1 MGYTTTIRS
10 KRQRIVTALDIG
22 TSKIC
27 CLIAK
32 TSPVPDWFEGKGDAV
47 QFEVLGFD
55 HTRAEGLK
63 AGMIAHL
70 DSAEA
75 CIRSAVDAA
84 ERMAGV
90 TVEDVHVSVTCGRLK
105 SESFSASVALP
116 SGAVREDDIQR
127 LLAGGRQ
134 YAGRDRRS
142 VLHALPLSY
151 RLDDSNGAI
160 SEPQGMCGERLA
172 VDLHAVSADE
182 VAMRNLM
189 LCVERCHLG
198 VASLVAAPYASAL
211 SVITPDEAKL
221 GVACI
226 DFGAG
231 TTTLSVLVDGHFIH
245 ADAGALGGNGITTDI
260 ARTLSAP
267 LDYAER
273 LKTLHGSAFATLSD
287 EREIITYPAVTGL
300 PQPSL
305 NQITKAQLAAIIRPR
320 IEEILDLM
328 RRRLAAA
335 GAAAEVTQ
343 HLVLTGGGSQLTGL
357 PELAA
362 NMFGRPVRSGRPRSM
377 SGLPAVAAAPDFA
390 AGIGLLLHWARGD
403 DRLASRSEQRF
414 LRTGTGYFAKVGD
427 WIRDNF

>member
-1 MGYTTTIRS
+1 MVYTTTVRS
-10 KRQRIVTALDIG
+10 KRQRIVTALDVG

-32 TSPVPDWFEGKGDAV
+32 TSPAPDWFEGKGEAV

-63 AGMIAHL
+63 AGMVAHL

-90 TVEDVHVSVTCGRLK
+90 TVEDVHVSVTCGRLR

-116 SGAVREDDIQR
+116 SGAVREDDILR

-134 YAGRDRRS
+134 YAARDKRS
-142 VLHALPLSY
+142 VLHALPTSY
-151 RLDDSNGAI
+151 RIDENSGI
-160 SEPQGMCGERLA
+160 SEPQGMCGERLS
-172 VDLHAVSADE
+172 VELHAVTVDE
-182 VAMRNLM
+182 VAMRNIM
-189 LCVERCHLG
+189 LCVERCYLG

-211 SVITPDEAKL
+211 SVITPDEAKF

-231 TTTLSVLVDGHFIH
+231 TTTLSVFADGHFIH
-245 ADAGALGGNGITTDI
+245 ADGIALGGNAITTDI
-260 ARTLSAP
+260 ARTLGAP
-267 LDYAER
+267 LEHAER
-273 LKTLHGSAFATLSD
+273 LKTLHGSAFATISD
-287 EREIITYPAVTGL
+287 EREIITYPAVTAL

-305 NQITKAQLAAIIRPR
+305 NQITKAQLALIIRPR

-328 RRRLAAA
+328 RRRLAASGVA
-335 GAAAEVTQ
+335 SEATQ
-343 HLVLTGGGSQLTGL
+343 HLVLTGGGSQLTGIA
-357 PELAA
+357 ELAT
-362 NMFGRPVRSGRPRSM
+362 NMFGRTARLGRPRSL

-390 AGIGLLLHWARGD
+390 SSIGLLLQWERGD
-403 DRLASRSEQRF
+403 DRLSGRAEQRF
-414 LRTGTGYFAKVGD
+414 LRTGTGYFARVGE

>member
-1 MGYTTTIRS
+1 MVYTTTIRS
-10 KRQRIVTALDIG
+10 KRQRIVAALDVG

-32 TSPVPDWFEGKGDAV
+32 TSPAPDWFEGKGEAV

-63 AGMIAHL
+63 AGMVAHL

-90 TVEDVHVSVTCGRLK
+90 TVEDVHVSVTCGRLR

-116 SGAVREDDIQR
+116 SGAVREDDILR

-134 YAGRDRRS
+134 YAARDKRS
-142 VLHALPLSY
+142 VLHALPTSY
-151 RLDDSNGAI
+151 RIDENSGI
-160 SEPQGMCGERLA
+160 SEPQGMCGERLS
-172 VDLHAVSADE
+172 VELHAVTADE
-182 VAMRNLM
+182 VAMRNIM

-211 SVITPDEAKL
+211 SVITPDEAKF

-231 TTTLSVLVDGHFIH
+231 TTTLSVFDDGHFIH
-245 ADAGALGGNGITTDI
+245 ADGIALGGNAITTDI
-260 ARTLSAP
+260 ARTLGAP
-267 LDYAER
+267 LEHAER
-273 LKTLHGSAFATLSD
+273 IKTLHGSAFATISD

-300 PQPSL
+300 PQSSL
-305 NQITKAQLAAIIRPR
+305 NQIPKAQLALIIRPR

-328 RRRLAAA
+328 RRRLAASGVA
-335 GAAAEVTQ
+335 SEATQ
-343 HLVLTGGGSQLTGL
+343 HLVLTGGGSQLTGIA
-357 PELAA
+357 ELAT
-362 NMFGRPVRSGRPRSM
+362 NMFGRTARLGRPRSL
-377 SGLPAVAAAPDFA
+377 SGLPAMAAAPDFA
-390 AGIGLLLHWARGD
+390 SPIGLLLQWERGD
-403 DRLASRSEQRF
+403 DRLSGRAEQRF
-414 LRTGTGYFAKVGD
+414 LRTGTGYFARVGE

>member
-1 MGYTTTIRS
+1 MVYTTTIRS
-10 KRQRIVTALDIG
+10 KRQRIVAALDVG

-32 TSPVPDWFEGKGDAV
+32 TSPAPDWFEGKGEAV

-63 AGMIAHL
+63 AGMVAHL

-90 TVEDVHVSVTCGRLK
+90 TVEDVHVSVTCGRLR

-116 SGAVREDDIQR
+116 SGAVREDDILR

-134 YAGRDRRS
+134 YAARDKRS
-142 VLHALPLSY
+142 VLHALPMSY
-151 RLDDSNGAI
+151 CIDENSWI
-160 SEPQGMCGERLA
+160 SEPQGMCGERLS
-172 VDLHAVSADE
+172 VELHAVTADE
-182 VAMRNLM
+182 VAMRNIM

-211 SVITPDEAKL
+211 SVITPDEGKF

-231 TTTLSVLVDGHFIH
+231 TTTLSVFADAHFIH
-245 ADAGALGGNGITTDI
+245 ADGIALGGNAITTDI
-260 ARTLSAP
+260 ARTLGAP
-267 LDYAER
+267 LEHAER
-273 LKTLHGSAFATLSD
+273 LKTLHGSAFATISD

-300 PQPSL
+300 PQSSL
-305 NQITKAQLAAIIRPR
+305 NQITKAQLALIIRPR

-328 RRRLAAA
+328 RRRLAASGVA
-335 GAAAEVTQ
+335 SEATQ
-343 HLVLTGGGSQLTGL
+343 HLVLTGGGSQLTGIA
-357 PELAA
+357 ELAT
-362 NMFGRPVRSGRPRSM
+362 NMFGRTARLGRPRSL

-390 AGIGLLLHWARGD
+390 SSIGLLLQWERGD
-403 DRLASRSEQRF
+403 DRLSGRAEQRF
-414 LRTGTGYFAKVGD
+414 LRTGTGYFARVGE

>member
-1 MGYTTTIRS
+1 MAYTTTIRS

-32 TSPVPDWFEGKGDAV
+32 TSPAPDWLEGKGESV

-63 AGMIAHL
+63 AGMITHL
-70 DSAEA
+70 DTAEH

-90 TVEDVHVSVTCGRLK
+90 TVEEVHVSVTCGRLK
-105 SESFSASVALP
+105 SESFSASVAVP
-116 SGAVREDDIQR
+116 SGTVRDDDILR

-134 YAGRDRRS
+134 YAGRDKRS
-142 VLHALPLSY
+142 VLHALPTSY
-151 RLDDSNGAI
+151 RLDENPGI
-160 SEPQGMCGERLA
+160 SDPHGMCGERLT
-172 VDLHAVSADE
+172 VDLHAVTADE
-182 VAMRNLM
+182 AAMRNLM

-198 VASLVAAPYASAL
+198 VANLVAAPYASAL
-211 SVITPDEAKL
+211 SVITPDEARL

-231 TTTLSVLVDGHFIH
+231 TTTLSVIADGHLVH
-245 ADAGALGGNGITTDI
+245 TDAIALGGNGITMDI
-260 ARTLSAP
+260 ARTLAAP
-267 LDYAER
+267 LDHAER

-287 EREIITYPAVTGL
+287 EREIITYPCVNAT
-300 PQPSL
+300 PPAL
-305 NQITKAQLAAIIRPR
+305 NQITKAQLALIIRPR

-328 RRRLAAA
+328 RRRLASA
-335 GAAAEVTQ
+335 GLASEVTQ
-343 HLVLTGGGSQLTGL
+343 HLVLTGGASQLTGL
-357 PELAA
+357 SELAS
-362 NMFGRPVRSGRPRSM
+362 NMFGRPARLGKPRSLN
-377 SGLPAVAAAPDFA
+377 GLPAAAGAPDFA
-390 AGIGLLLHWARGD
+390 SGIGLLLHLARGE
-403 DRLASRSEQRF
+403 DRLQGRGEQRF
-414 LRTGTGYFAKVGD
+414 LKTGTGYFAKVGE

>member
-1 MGYTTTIRS
+1 MVYTTTIRS
-10 KRQRIVTALDIG
+10 KRQRIVAALDVG

-32 TSPVPDWFEGKGDAV
+32 TSPAPDWFEGKGEAV

-63 AGMIAHL
+63 AGMVAHL

-90 TVEDVHVSVTCGRLK
+90 TVEDVHVSVTCGRLR

-116 SGAVREDDIQR
+116 SGAVREDDILR

-134 YAGRDRRS
+134 YAARDKRS
-142 VLHALPLSY
+142 VLHALPTSY
-151 RLDDSNGAI
+151 RIDENSGI
-160 SEPQGMCGERLA
+160 SEPQGMCGERLS
-172 VDLHAVSADE
+172 VELHAVTADE
-182 VAMRNLM
+182 VAMRNIM
-189 LCVERCHLG
+189 LCVERCYLG

-211 SVITPDEAKL
+211 SVITPDEAKF
-221 GVACI
+221 GVVCI

-231 TTTLSVLVDGHFIH
+231 TTTLSVFADGHFIH
-245 ADAGALGGNGITTDI
+245 ADGIALGGNAITTDI
-260 ARTLSAP
+260 ARTLGAP
-267 LDYAER
+267 LEHAER
-273 LKTLHGSAFATLSD
+273 LKTLHGSAFATISD
-287 EREIITYPAVTGL
+287 EREIITYPAVTAL

-305 NQITKAQLAAIIRPR
+305 NQITKAQLALIIRPR

-328 RRRLAAA
+328 RRRLAASGVA
-335 GAAAEVTQ
+335 SEATQ
-343 HLVLTGGGSQLTGL
+343 HLVLTGGGSQLTGIA
-357 PELAA
+357 ELAT
-362 NMFGRPVRSGRPRSM
+362 NMFGRTARLGRPRSL

-390 AGIGLLLHWARGD
+390 SSIGLLLQWERGD
-403 DRLASRSEQRF
+403 DRLSGRAEQRF
-414 LRTGTGYFAKVGD
+414 LRTGTGYFARVGE

>member
-1 MGYTTTIRS
+1 MVYTTTVRS
-10 KRQRIVTALDIG
+10 KRQRFVTALDVG

-32 TSPVPDWFEGKGDAV
+32 TSPAPDWFEGKGEAV

-63 AGMIAHL
+63 AGMVAHL

-90 TVEDVHVSVTCGRLK
+90 TVEDAHVSVTCGRLR

-116 SGAVREDDIQR
+116 SGAVREDDILR

-134 YAGRDRRS
+134 YAARDKRS
-142 VLHALPLSY
+142 VLHALPTSY
-151 RLDDSNGAI
+151 RIDENSGI
-160 SEPQGMCGERLA
+160 SEPQGMCGERLS
-172 VDLHAVSADE
+172 VELHAVTADE
-182 VAMRNLM
+182 VAMRNIM

-198 VASLVAAPYASAL
+198 VANLVAAPYASAL
-211 SVITPDEAKL
+211 SVITPDEAKF

-231 TTTLSVLVDGHFIH
+231 TTTLSVFADGHFIH
-245 ADAGALGGNGITTDI
+245 ADGIALGGNAITTDI
-260 ARTLSAP
+260 ARTLGAP
-267 LDYAER
+267 LEHAER
-273 LKTLHGSAFATLSD
+273 LKTLHGSAFATISD
-287 EREIITYPAVTGL
+287 EREIITYPAVTVL

-305 NQITKAQLAAIIRPR
+305 NQITKAQLALIIRPR

-328 RRRLAAA
+328 RRRLAASGVA
-335 GAAAEVTQ
+335 SEATQ
-343 HLVLTGGGSQLTGL
+343 HLVLTGGGSQLTGIA
-357 PELAA
+357 ELAT
-362 NMFGRPVRSGRPRSM
+362 NMFGRTARLGRPRSL

-390 AGIGLLLHWARGD
+390 SSIGLLLQLERGD
-403 DRLASRSEQRF
+403 DRLSGRAEQRF
-414 LRTGTGYFAKVGD
+414 LRTGTGYFARVGE

>member
-1 MGYTTTIRS
+1 MVYTTTIRS
-10 KRQRIVTALDIG
+10 KRQRIVAALDVG

-32 TSPVPDWFEGKGDAV
+32 TSPAPDWFEGKGEAV

-63 AGMIAHL
+63 AGMVAHL

-90 TVEDVHVSVTCGRLK
+90 TVEDVHVSVTCGRLR

-116 SGAVREDDIQR
+116 SGAVREDDILR

-134 YAGRDRRS
+134 YAARDKRS
-142 VLHALPLSY
+142 VLHALPMSY
-151 RLDDSNGAI
+151 CIDENSWI
-160 SEPQGMCGERLA
+160 SEPQGMCGERLS
-172 VDLHAVSADE
+172 VELHAVTADE
-182 VAMRNLM
+182 VAMRNIM

-211 SVITPDEAKL
+211 SVITPDEAKF

-231 TTTLSVLVDGHFIH
+231 TTTLSVFDDGHFIH
-245 ADAGALGGNGITTDI
+245 ADGIALGGNAITTDI
-260 ARTLSAP
+260 ARTLGAP
-267 LDYAER
+267 LEHAER
-273 LKTLHGSAFATLSD
+273 LKTLHGSAFATISD

-305 NQITKAQLAAIIRPR
+305 NQITKAQLALIIRPR

-328 RRRLAAA
+328 RRRLAASGVA
-335 GAAAEVTQ
+335 SEATQ
-343 HLVLTGGGSQLTGL
+343 HLVLTGGGSQLTGIA
-357 PELAA
+357 ELAT
-362 NMFGRPVRSGRPRSM
+362 NMFGRTARLGRPRSL

-390 AGIGLLLHWARGD
+390 SSIGLLLQWERGD
-403 DRLASRSEQRF
+403 DRLSGRAEQRF
-414 LRTGTGYFAKVGD
+414 LRTGTGYFARVGE

>member
-1 MGYTTTIRS
+1 MVYTTTVRS
-10 KRQRIVTALDIG
+10 KRQRIVTALDVG

-32 TSPVPDWFEGKGDAV
+32 TSPAPDWFEGKGEAV

-63 AGMIAHL
+63 AGMVAHL

-90 TVEDVHVSVTCGRLK
+90 TVEDVHVSVTCGRLR

-116 SGAVREDDIQR
+116 SGAVREDDILR

-134 YAGRDRRS
+134 YAARDKRS
-142 VLHALPLSY
+142 VLHALPTSY
-151 RLDDSNGAI
+151 RIDENSGI
-160 SEPQGMCGERLA
+160 SEPQGMCGERLS
-172 VDLHAVSADE
+172 VDLHAVTADE
-182 VAMRNLM
+182 VAMRNIM

-211 SVITPDEAKL
+211 SVITPDEAKF

-231 TTTLSVLVDGHFIH
+231 TTTLSVFADGHFIH
-245 ADAGALGGNGITTDI
+245 ADGIALGGNAVTTDI
-260 ARTLSAP
+260 ARTLGAP
-267 LDYAER
+267 LEHAER
-273 LKTLHGSAFATLSD
+273 LKTLHGSAFATISD

-305 NQITKAQLAAIIRPR
+305 NQITKAQLALIIRLR

-328 RRRLAAA
+328 RRRLAAS
-335 GAAAEVTQ
+335 GVAAEATQ
-343 HLVLTGGGSQLTGL
+343 HLVLTGGGSQLTGIA
-357 PELAA
+357 ELAT
-362 NMFGRPVRSGRPRSM
+362 NMFGRTARLGRPRSL
-377 SGLPAVAAAPDFA
+377 SGLPGVAAAPDFA
-390 AGIGLLLHWARGD
+390 SSIGLLLQWERGD
-403 DRLASRSEQRF
+403 DRLSGRAEQRF
-414 LRTGTGYFAKVGD
+414 LRTGTGYFARVGE

>member
-1 MGYTTTIRS
+1 MVYTTTIRS
-10 KRQRIVTALDIG
+10 KRQRIVAALDVG

-32 TSPVPDWFEGKGDAV
+32 TSPAPDWFEGKGEAV

-63 AGMIAHL
+63 AGMVAHL

-90 TVEDVHVSVTCGRLK
+90 TVEDVHVSVTCGRLR

-116 SGAVREDDIQR
+116 SGAVREDDILR

-134 YAGRDRRS
+134 YAARDKRS
-142 VLHALPLSY
+142 VLHALPTSY
-151 RLDDSNGAI
+151 RIDENSGI
-160 SEPQGMCGERLA
+160 SEPQGMCGERLS
-172 VDLHAVSADE
+172 VELHAVTADE
-182 VAMRNLM
+182 VAMRNIM

-211 SVITPDEAKL
+211 SVITPDEAKF

-231 TTTLSVLVDGHFIH
+231 TTTLSVFDDGHFIH
-245 ADAGALGGNGITTDI
+245 ADGIALGGNAITTDI
-260 ARTLSAP
+260 ARTLGAP
-267 LDYAER
+267 LEHAER
-273 LKTLHGSAFATLSD
+273 IKTLHGSAFATISD

-305 NQITKAQLAAIIRPR
+305 NQITKAQLALIIRPR

-328 RRRLAAA
+328 RRRLAASGVA
-335 GAAAEVTQ
+335 SEATQ
-343 HLVLTGGGSQLTGL
+343 HLVLTGGGSQLTGIA
-357 PELAA
+357 ELAT
-362 NMFGRPVRSGRPRSM
+362 NMFGRTARLGRPRSL

-390 AGIGLLLHWARGD
+390 SPIGLLLQWERGD
-403 DRLASRSEQRF
+403 DRLSGRAEQRF
-414 LRTGTGYFAKVGD
+414 LRTGTGYFARVGE

>member
-1 MGYTTTIRS
+1 MAYTTTIRS
-10 KRQRIVTALDIG
+10 KRQRIVAALDVG

-32 TSPVPDWFEGKGDAV
+32 TSPAPDWFEGKGEAV

-63 AGMIAHL
+63 AGMVAHL

-90 TVEDVHVSVTCGRLK
+90 TVEDVHVSVTCGRLR

-116 SGAVREDDIQR
+116 SGAVREDDILR

-134 YAGRDRRS
+134 YAARDKRS
-142 VLHALPLSY
+142 VLHALPTSY
-151 RLDDSNGAI
+151 RIDENSGI
-160 SEPQGMCGERLA
+160 SEPQGMCGERLS
-172 VDLHAVSADE
+172 VELHAVTADE
-182 VAMRNLM
+182 VAMRNIM

-211 SVITPDEAKL
+211 SVITPDEAKF

-231 TTTLSVLVDGHFIH
+231 TTTLSVFDDGHFIH
-245 ADAGALGGNGITTDI
+245 ADGIALGGNAITTDI
-260 ARTLSAP
+260 ARTLGAP
-267 LDYAER
+267 LEHAER
-273 LKTLHGSAFATLSD
+273 IKTLHGSAFATISD

-305 NQITKAQLAAIIRPR
+305 NQITKAQLALIIRPR

-328 RRRLAAA
+328 RRRLAASGVA
-335 GAAAEVTQ
+335 SEATQ
-343 HLVLTGGGSQLTGL
+343 HLVLTGGGSQLTGIA
-357 PELAA
+357 ELAT
-362 NMFGRPVRSGRPRSM
+362 NMFGRTARLGRPRSL

-390 AGIGLLLHWARGD
+390 SSIGLLLQWERGD
-403 DRLASRSEQRF
+403 DRLSGRAEQRF
-414 LRTGTGYFAKVGD
+414 LRTGTGYFARVGE

>member
-1 MGYTTTIRS
+1 MVYTTTIRS
-10 KRQRIVTALDIG
+10 KRQRIVAALDVG

-32 TSPVPDWFEGKGDAV
+32 TSPAPDWFEGKGEAV

-63 AGMIAHL
+63 AGMVAHL

-90 TVEDVHVSVTCGRLK
+90 TVEDVHVSVTCGRLR

-116 SGAVREDDIQR
+116 SGAVREDDILR

-134 YAGRDRRS
+134 YAARDKRS
-142 VLHALPLSY
+142 VLHALPMSY
-151 RLDDSNGAI
+151 CIDENSWI
-160 SEPQGMCGERLA
+160 SEPQGMCGERLS
-172 VDLHAVSADE
+172 VELHAVTADE
-182 VAMRNLM
+182 VAMRNIM

-211 SVITPDEAKL
+211 SVITPDEAKF

-231 TTTLSVLVDGHFIH
+231 TTTLSVFDDGHFIH
-245 ADAGALGGNGITTDI
+245 ADGIALGGNAITTDI
-260 ARTLSAP
+260 ARTLGAP
-267 LDYAER
+267 LEHAER
-273 LKTLHGSAFATLSD
+273 IKTLHGSAFATISD

-305 NQITKAQLAAIIRPR
+305 NQITKAQLALIIRPR

-328 RRRLAAA
+328 RRRLAASGVA
-335 GAAAEVTQ
+335 SEATQ
-343 HLVLTGGGSQLTGL
+343 HLVLTGGGSQLTGIA
-357 PELAA
+357 ELAT
-362 NMFGRPVRSGRPRSM
+362 NMFGRTARLGRPRSL

-390 AGIGLLLHWARGD
+390 SSIGLLLQWERGD
-403 DRLASRSEQRF
+403 DRLSGRAEQRF
-414 LRTGTGYFAKVGD
+414 LRTGTGYFARVGE

>member
-1 MGYTTTIRS
+1 MVYTTTVRS
-10 KRQRIVTALDIG
+10 KRQRIVTALDVG

-32 TSPVPDWFEGKGDAV
+32 TSPAPDWFEGKGEAV

-63 AGMIAHL
+63 AGMVAHL

-90 TVEDVHVSVTCGRLK
+90 TVEDVHVSVTCGRLR

-116 SGAVREDDIQR
+116 SGAVREDDILR

-134 YAGRDRRS
+134 YAARDKRS
-142 VLHALPLSY
+142 VLHALPTSY
-151 RLDDSNGAI
+151 RIDENSGI
-160 SEPQGMCGERLA
+160 SEPQGMCGERLS
-172 VDLHAVSADE
+172 VELHAVTADE
-182 VAMRNLM
+182 VAMRNIM

-211 SVITPDEAKL
+211 SVITPDEAKF

-231 TTTLSVLVDGHFIH
+231 TTTLSVFADGHFIH
-245 ADAGALGGNGITTDI
+245 ADGIALGGNAITTDI
-260 ARTLSAP
+260 ARTLGAP
-267 LDYAER
+267 LEHAER
-273 LKTLHGSAFATLSD
+273 LKTLHGSAFATISD
-287 EREIITYPAVTGL
+287 EREIITYPAVTAL

-305 NQITKAQLAAIIRPR
+305 NQITKAQLALIIRPR

-328 RRRLAAA
+328 RRRLAASGVA
-335 GAAAEVTQ
+335 SEATQ
-343 HLVLTGGGSQLTGL
+343 HLVLTGGGSQLTGIA
-357 PELAA
+357 ELAT
-362 NMFGRPVRSGRPRSM
+362 NMFGRTARLGRPRSL

-390 AGIGLLLHWARGD
+390 SSIGLLLQWERGD
-403 DRLASRSEQRF
+403 DRLSGRAEQRF
-414 LRTGTGYFAKVGD
+414 LRTGTGYFARVGE

>member
-1 MGYTTTIRS
+1 MGYSTSIRG

-32 TSPVPDWFEGKGDAV
+32 AQPSPDWLEGRGDAM
-47 QFEVLGFD
+47 QFEVIGFD

-105 SESFSASVALP
+105 SETFAASLALA
-116 SGAVREDDIQR
+116 SGTVREDDVRR
-127 LLAGGRQ
+127 LLAAGRQ
-134 YAGRDRRS
+134 YAGRDKRN

-151 RLDDSNGAI
+151 QLDDNGGI

-182 VAMRNLM
+182 VAMRNVM

-198 VASLVAAPYASAL
+198 VANLVAAPYASAL
-211 SVITPDEAKL
+211 AVATPDEAKL

-231 TTTLSVLVDGHFIH
+231 TTTLSVLADGQFVH
-245 ADAGALGGNGITTDI
+245 ADAIAFGGNSVTTDI
-260 ARTLSAP
+260 ARTLPAP

-273 LKTLHGSAFATLSD
+273 LKTLHGAAFATLSD
-287 EREIITYPAVTGL
+287 EREIITYPAVAG
-300 PQPSL
+300 QPSL
-305 NQITKAQLAAIIRPR
+305 NQITKAQLAGIIRPR
-320 IEEILDLM
+320 IEETLDLL
-328 RRRLAAA
+328 RRRLAAS
-335 GAAAEVTQ
+335 GIAAEVTQ

-357 PELAA
+357 PELTA
-362 NMFGRPVRSGRPRSM
+362 NMFGRPVRLGRPRSLR
-377 SGLPAVAAAPDFA
+377 GLPAAAASPDFA
-390 AGIGLLLHWARGD
+390 AVIGLLFHWARGD
-403 DRLASRSEQRF
+403 DRHSGAVEERL
-414 LRTGTGYFAKVGD
+414 LRTGTGYFAKVGE
-427 WIRDNF
+427 WIRTNF

>member
-1 MGYTTTIRS
+1 MGYTTSIRS
-10 KRQRIVTALDIG
+10 KRQQIVTALDIG

-32 TSPVPDWFEGKGDAV
+32 SIPAPDWFEGKGDAM

-90 TVEDVHVSVTCGRLK
+90 TVEDVHVAVTCGRLK
-105 SESFSASVALP
+105 SESFSASVATS
-116 SGAVREDDIQR
+116 SGSVREDDIRR

-134 YAGRDRRS
+134 YAARDKRN

-151 RLDDSNGAI
+151 RLDDHDGI
-160 SEPQGMCGERLA
+160 SEPQGMCGERLS
-172 VDLHAVSADE
+172 VDLHAVTADE
-182 VAMRNLM
+182 VAMRNVT

-211 SVITPDEAKL
+211 AVVTPDEAKL

-231 TTTLSVLVDGHFIH
+231 TTTLSVLADGQFIH
-245 ADAGALGGNGITTDI
+245 TDAIALGGNGITTDI
-260 ARTLSAP
+260 ARTLAAP

-273 LKTLHGSAFATLSD
+273 LKTLHGAAFATLSD
-287 EREIITYPAVTGL
+287 EREIITYPAVTGMA
-300 PQPSL
+300 QPSL
-305 NQITKAQLAAIIRPR
+305 NQITKAQLAVIIRPR
-320 IEEILDLM
+320 IEEILDLL
-328 RRRLAAA
+328 RRRLAASDI
-335 GAAAEVTQ
+335 AAEVTQ

-357 PELAA
+357 PELTA
-362 NMFGRPVRSGRPRSM
+362 NMFGRPVRLGRPRSM
-377 SGLPAVAAAPDFA
+377 RGLPVAAASPDFA
-390 AGIGLLLHWARGD
+390 AGIGLLLNWARGD
-403 DRLASRSEQRF
+403 DRHSGGVEQRV
-414 LRTGTGYFAKVGD
+414 LRTGTGYFAKVGE